1 MDPKT
6 IQTYDTDTLAIA
18 QRHRSV
24 EPTRLY
30 QLVQIFF
37 HPNATTLDLGC
48 GIGRDTHWLN
58 THGYP
63 TQGADA
69 SKGMLDVARQDYPQ
83 YTFKLE
89 ALPELNFKEESF
101 SNIYSCAVLM
111 HIPRSMI
118 VTSCHAILKAL
129 KPNGRLV
136 LSFRSGE
143 NENDGRLFETYH
155 PGQIAQLFESL
166 GGKVLLSEV
175 DEKWN
180 NLVVEKTDLTNRQGI
195 QQIQDIISRDKKVAT
210 YKFALLRALCEISR
224 YEAHT
229 VAMFREADMV
239 LVPMKR
245 IAVRWVYYYWPLL
258 RISVKQ
264 TTSEQ
269 LAFETM
275 LRDLPFKS
283 SEFQLLRSFLETP
296 EAKPLLTKISYTIK
310 VGPVKY
316 AGGGTN
322 DIFGFMSKSDAS
334 VYQELKE
341 IEHGVVSVPLSLW
354 RDINHFSHWIEDSL
368 SIQWA
373 QLTEK
378 INQDK
383 KFAQHLDLITKSTQE
398 DERTTYLIRKLFKD
412 KKVECVWTGKSLN
425 EFAVDHMI
433 PWSVWRNND
442 LWNLLPSDKKVNG
455 KKSDLIPSVKLVKK
469 RFDTIRTYWEQ
480 YQDAFPHLF
489 EKELERGLGLNLDEA
504 FSSMGCEA
512 LEQKILKVSLS
523 SGSGVWE
530 G

>member
-6 IQTYDTDTLAIA
+6 IKTYDTDTLAIA
-18 QRHRSV
+18 HRHRSV

-30 QLVQIFF
+30 QLVQTFF
-37 HPNATTLDLGC
+37 HPNSPTLDLGC

-69 SKGMLDVARQDYPQ
+69 STGMLDVARQDYSQ
-83 YTFKLE
+83 YTFKHE
-89 ALPELNFKEESF
+89 ALTEISFKDESF

-111 HIPRSMI
+111 HIPRAQI
-118 VTSCHAILKAL
+118 VSSCHSMLKAL

-136 LSFRSGE
+136 LSFRAGE

-166 GGKVLLSEV
+166 GGKVLLIEV
-175 DEKWN
+175 DGKWN
-180 NLVVEKTDLTNRQGI
+180 NLVVEKTDLTRRDGI
-195 QQIQDIISRDKKVAT
+195 QQIQDIISRDKKTAT

-224 YEAHT
+224 YESHT
-229 VAMFREADMV
+229 VTWYREGDMV

-245 IAVRWVYYYWPLL
+245 IAVRWVYYYWPILKN
-258 RISVKQ
+258 SVKQ
-264 TTSEQ
+264 ATSEK
-269 LAFETM
+269 LAFEEQLTN
-275 LRDLPFKS
+275 LPFKL
-283 SEFQLLRSFLETP
+283 SEFQLLRQFLETP
-296 EAKPLLTKISYTIK
+296 DAKPLLSKVANTIK
-310 VGPVKY
+310 VGPVRY

-322 DIFGFMSKSDAS
+322 DIFGFISKSDAS

-341 IEHGVVSVPLSLW
+341 IDNGVITVPLALW

-378 INQDK
+378 LNQDK
-383 KFAQHLDLITKSTQE
+383 KFAQHLDLITKSTQV
-398 DERTTYLIRKLFKD
+398 DERTTYLIRKLFKNI
-412 KKVECVWTGKSLN
+412 KVECVWTGKSLD

-442 LWNLLPSDKKVNG
+442 LWNLLPSDVKVNS

-469 RFDTIRTYWEQ
+469 RFDSIRRYWEQ
-480 YQDAFPHLF
+480 YQKAFPELF
-489 EKELERGLGLNLDEA
+489 ERELERGLGLSLSDGL
-504 FSSMGCEA
+504 SSIGCEA
-512 LEQKILKVSLS
+512 LEQKIIKISLS
-523 SGSGVWE
+523 YSGGNWE